1 MTYLD
6 KAQMGTHFFTGDLV
20 LPCTSRMPKI
30 CVMCMHI
37 AFSSILDSRLNRPFL
52 PVVTTPKKVIF
63 DSEACQRSLEAH
75 SEPVGEVIAFW
86 RLSRLLIE
94 LLQMT
99 TAGTWASVLTRSH
112 IVGIFTYLRLSFIL
126 ITIAQDLGT
135 LSRAMV
141 PSLHFS

>member
-1 MTYLD
+1 ML
-6 KAQMGTHFFTGDLV
+6 
-20 LPCTSRMPKI
+20 KI
-30 CVMCMHI
+30 CVMCMNI

-52 PVVTTPKKVIF
+52 PIVTTPKKVIF
-63 DSEACQRSLEAH
+63 NSEACQRSLEAH

-112 IVGIFTYLRLSFIL
+112 ILLVFLFI
-126 ITIAQDLGT
+126 
-135 LSRAMV
+135 
-141 PSLHFS
+141 